1 MILTLGEA
9 QGQRPDEGALPLHH
23 AVAGFVDARDVL
35 GRDLRQLV
43 TLSPSAQILHLWV
56 WALHTEDPARQH
68 WLLAAI
74 ARIIEVDADLAE
86 RLSTA
91 IADAPDLRRIAIAR
105 WDLDAVS
112 EGERRWMVE
121 QVIYHA
127 YTAFQPVGC
136 YDPAA
141 GACTLLL
148 HMAELLAEQGYRYA
162 IDLNFI
168 RFFGQERDRRV
179 WQMGASNM
187 MLHGLNGHRLKIAR
201 ARVVGAIQLLQRGRA
216 ALLNNLPADAGEE
229 QIAETAR
236 LLCQV
241 DLSIRAYEDGDPRNQ
256 ALSIAPERYERAL
269 AEVRSVLAGQRAEA
283 ATLEPAALI
292 KAAA

>member
-9 QGQRPDEGALPLHH
+9 QGQRPDDGVLPLHH
-23 AVAGFVDARDVL
+23 AVAGFVDAWDAL

-43 TLSPSAQILHLWV
+43 TLSPSAQILHQWIWV
-56 WALHTEDPARQH
+56 LNTDAPARQH

-74 ARIIEVDADLAE
+74 ARIIDADADLAE

-91 IADAPDLRRIAIAR
+91 IADAPDLRRIAIGR
-105 WDLDAVS
+105 WNLDAVS

-121 QVIYHA
+121 QVMYHA
-127 YTAFQPVGC
+127 YTAFEPVGC

-162 IDLNFI
+162 IDLGFI
-168 RFFGQERDRRV
+168 RFYGQEVDYRV
-179 WQMGASNM
+179 WQMGASNI
-187 MLHGLNGHRLKIAR
+187 MLHGLNGHRLKVAR
-201 ARVVGAIQLLQRGRA
+201 ARALGTIQLLQRGRA
-216 ALLNNLPADAGEE
+216 ALLDGVPMDADEE

-236 LLCQV
+236 MLCQV
-241 DLSIRAYEDGDPRNQ
+241 DLSIRAYEDGDARDQ
-256 ALSIAPERYERAL
+256 VLSITPDRYVRAL
-269 AEVRSVLAGQRAEA
+269 AEVRSVRAGRRAEPD
-283 ATLEPAALI
+283 TLEPVALI